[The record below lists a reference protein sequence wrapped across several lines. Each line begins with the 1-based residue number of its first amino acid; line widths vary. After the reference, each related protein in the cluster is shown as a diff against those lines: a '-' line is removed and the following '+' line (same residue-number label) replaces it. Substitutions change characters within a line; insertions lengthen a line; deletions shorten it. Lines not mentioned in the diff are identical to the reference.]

1 MTSKIYTNENITI
14 SSLLDTYR
22 EASIDVFRASTD
34 PDVTEMFAIKEFNVP
49 VRVHLHAN
57 KEYITLVFI
66 YETSNLINDE
76 QKLRIINQINEECL
90 LIRAYMNEDSAVLIQ
105 TDIYLVGGI
114 AESNIISTTNL
125 FCMTISNI
133 FNDERTGLLFA

>member
-1 MTSKIYTNENITI
+1 MTNKIYTDENSTI

-22 EASIDVFRASTD
+22 DASIGVFSISTD

-66 YETSNLINDE
+66 YETSTLISDE

-90 LIRAYMNEDSAVLIQ
+90 LIRAYMNEDSMVLIQ
-105 TDIYLVGGI
+105 TDIRLVGGI
-114 AESNIISTTNL
+114 TESNIISTTNL
-125 FCMTISNI
+125 FCMAVSNI